1 MELQIGHTQDHVG
14 DDPHTQKHTHT
25 HSATRARG
33 WSRRR
38 RDKARQGKG
47 KAESATRM
55 RDNDSEIVR
64 EQLTRKKIKFNI
76 FLFRQK
82 LKLKRAPKSG
92 EPNANECECERR
104 EQPVTTTRLSHEAT
118 SHGSEPAKL
127 SRSEDR
133 WQAERGERGGR
144 GTRRGSNTQNILH
157 SIISV
162 FIAPQCTVEGWG
174 RGKGSP
180 AESEQVYIQMR
191 ACTILRSWH
200 WTWRRSGNGSQMR
213 FILT

>member
-1 MELQIGHTQDHVG
+1 
-14 DDPHTQKHTHT
+14 
-25 HSATRARG
+25 
-33 WSRRR
+33 
-38 RDKARQGKG
+38 
-47 KAESATRM
+47 M

-104 EQPVTTTRLSHEAT
+104 ERPVTTTRLSHEAT
-118 SHGSEPAKL
+118 SHGAESAKL

-133 WQAERGERGGR
+133 KIADRQSGGSR

-162 FIAPQCTVEGWG
+162 FIAPQCTVEGRG
-174 RGKGSP
+174 RGEGKGSP

-191 ACTILRSWH
+191 SCTILRSWH